1 MDIKLIVCF
10 LLFLSICILVSAE
23 KGEDSDCEVKSK
35 TTSFL
40 DIATQMIKNAK
51 ESYSQC
57 QSIQRKA
64 IDCEEVLREGRTES
78 KIYTVW
84 PNSRVLNGRSV
95 DVFCDMDT
103 DGGGWTILQR
113 RGNFSRPKDY
123 FYQDWKAYKTGFG
136 NIEKDFWLGNDNIYA
151 LSNQRLYSVRFDL
164 KDVEGEKR
172 YALYDTFWI
181 DDEDHK
187 YTLHIGGYSGD
198 AGDSMIG
205 SHNNN
210 KFSTK
215 DQDNDNE
222 ANQSCSQLYKGGW
235 WYGAC
240 HAANLNGLYLRGKHE
255 SYADGVVWHSWK
267 GHHESM
273 DTTEIKI
280 RSKDFRKISKDFKK
294 ENSQTEAMTPE

>member
-1 MDIKLIVCF
+1 MDIRLMVRF
-10 LLFLSICILVSAE
+10 LLLHSVFIIVSAQSE
-23 KGEDSDCEVKSK
+23 EYSNCEVKTK
-35 TTSFL
+35 TTSYL
-40 DIATQMIKNAK
+40 DVATQMIRNAK
-51 ESYSQC
+51 ESYRPCPSMQH
-57 QSIQRKA
+57 KA
-64 IDCEEVLREGRTES
+64 IDCEEILKAGHNES
-78 KIYTVW
+78 KVYTVW
-84 PNSRVLNGRSV
+84 PNSRVLNGRSI

-103 DGGGWTILQR
+103 DGGGWTVLQR

-123 FYQDWKAYKTGFG
+123 FFQDWKAYKTGFG
-136 NIEKDFWLGNDNIYA
+136 NIEKDFWLGNDNIFA
-151 LSNQRLYSVRFDL
+151 LSNQRLTSIRFDL
-164 KDVEGEKR
+164 KDVEGQKR

-210 KFSTK
+210 KFTTK

-240 HAANLNGLYLRGKHE
+240 HASNLNGLYLRGKHE

-280 RSKDFRKISKDFKK
+280 RSKDFRKILNPLVNVSP
-294 ENSQTEAMTPE
+294 TEAMTPE